1 MGSYYAGMMNSGY
14 GPALRHY
21 RTEGSKNGIRLY
33 QYEDGS
39 LTPLGREHYGVGEA
53 KESTQSDAQKSIDS
67 WKKTVNDEGTVQELE
82 AIERKLKTG
91 AMSEEEAMAEATT
104 AVALDKER
112 AEYRRKKAE
121 KERLKKQ
128 KAAERLRKQ
137 QEAAAK
143 RAAAAQERA
152 SQPTVIRMHVGSS
165 GNKLSLARSG
175 RR

>member
-1 MGSYYAGMMNSGY
+1 MSSYYAGMMNSGY

-21 RTEGSKNGIRLY
+21 RTKDSKNGIRLY
-33 QYEDGS
+33 QYENGS

-53 KESTQSDAQKSIDS
+53 KESTQSQAQSTIDS

-82 AIERKLKTG
+82 AIERKLNTG
-91 AMSEEEAMAEATT
+91 VMSEEEAMAEATT
-104 AVALDKER
+104 AVQLDKER
-112 AEYRRKKAE
+112 AEYKKKKAE

-128 KAAERLRKQ
+128 RAAEKAKKQ
-137 QEAAAK
+137 KEAALRFK
-143 RAAAAQERA
+143 NAAIEAN
-152 SQPTVIRMHVGSS
+152 QPGVIRMHVGSS